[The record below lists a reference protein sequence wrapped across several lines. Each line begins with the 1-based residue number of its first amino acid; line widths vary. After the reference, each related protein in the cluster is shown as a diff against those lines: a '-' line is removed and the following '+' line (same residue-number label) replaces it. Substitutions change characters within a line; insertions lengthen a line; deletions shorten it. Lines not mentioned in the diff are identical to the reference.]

1 MMKHRLFNEKGFTLT
16 ETVAVMAISSL
27 LIVTAALGIGVFFRK
42 YQELSAYVDLQKDM
56 VSFLNVL
63 KYGQHIG
70 TRSSE
75 IEFIG
80 ITSAKGLKQISM
92 TSVPGISKG
101 IQITPPIS
109 NLYPTDFVNYY
120 LHDGYIKME
129 YKHHGTDSSS
139 PTILFPEKKLR
150 DRVIIEDFLISDAN
164 KNNAIFKYMPNEQL
178 CIINVDL
185 KAKVKIRG
193 DEYKS
198 VHYKTTMAM
207 KNMERPSTTTP

>member
-1 MMKHRLFNEKGFTLT
+1 MMKHRLFNEKGFTLV
-16 ETVAVMAISSL
+16 ETIAVITISSL
-27 LIVTAALGIGVFFRK
+27 LIITAALGIGVFFRK
-42 YQELSAYVDLQKDM
+42 YQELNAYVDLQKDM

-63 KYGQHIG
+63 KYGHHIG
-70 TRSSE
+70 TRSSD

-80 ITSAKGLKQISM
+80 ITSAKGIKQINM
-92 TSVPGISKG
+92 TSVPGVSKG

-109 NLYPTDFVNYY
+109 NLYPSDYVRYY
-120 LHDGYIKME
+120 FHDGYIKME
-129 YKHHGTDSSS
+129 YKHLGTDSSS
-139 PTILFPEKKLR
+139 PTILFPERKLR

-164 KNNAIFKYMPNEQL
+164 ANNAIFKYMAGEQL
-178 CIINVDL
+178 CVINVDF

-207 KNMERPSTTTP
+207 KNMARPSPAP

>member
-1 MMKHRLFNEKGFTLT
+1 MKHRLFNEKGFTLT

-120 LHDGYIKME
+120 L
-129 YKHHGTDSSS
+129 